1 MAAPR
6 PQRLTRSTAS
16 GGGANG
22 LDDNF
27 CGRSLRNRTVS
38 FPPPVPPVPPSVPT
52 PPVPVFAPPAPAPP
66 PPGEDEASQASR
78 TTQAAAAGPPLPAPP
93 PTRCRPESG
102 VAPAA
107 TGPGPAAGAGGGA
120 AGGRD
125 GSCWTP
131 GTRKRTP
138 SSKDTELSPSSAA
151 VVAVAAAAAVP
162 PPVPKRAKRCSRSET
177 IEPASGDRKKEALPI
192 TPGVC
197 SGGKNAGTTENSIQ
211 DCANDDDDDD
221 EGSGGGNKCEAQDNL
236 LVRLDNGGLDAV
248 EKASATP
255 VASADNAETTN
266 GCDSDAQSAFLVT
279 GELVSELS
287 ELANGGASICAE
299 PTPHL
304 APPCAASPP
313 VGLCVEEAHTAGT
326 SATTAHQPHSVKA
339 PAPDHVGAVT
349 EGCPSSPDRQQ
360 QPCKAPGVTVVASP
374 ATTAAPP
381 VAPKTPL
388 RTSPRKGKG
397 RHAGQAAAAADSVTG
412 APPGPTEM
420 PQKAEGVSEAT
431 CAMVAQAEACGK
443 VSKVQPAPEVEEP
456 EEEQEEEEEDPDVY
470 YFESDHVALK
480 HNKDYQRLLQ
490 TIVVLEAQRAQ
501 AIRDVDSMTAQQRA
515 ALADPITFVQ
525 QIQNKEPLGL
535 PTPQRVVQLPPLA
548 WDHYT
553 SGVAAFPMEEASGK
567 RHCTRRL
574 KLSFDKGYPI
584 RPASPL
590 DVSKRKAS
598 IEGPREAEGEAQGVP
613 KLFPPLAEAASSS
626 AALPPNSNNN
636 NSGGSSGSN
645 NVNNICSNNSNS
657 GSNSGSECS
666 LGGDG
671 LTPGSSHMG
680 LVVRGRLC
688 EGQKPETFNQLW
700 TVEEQKRLEELL
712 VQHPPEEVEARR
724 WQKIATAL
732 GNRTPKQVASRV
744 QKYFIKLAKAGLP
757 VPGRTP
763 NLFMYTKKQQGPSRR
778 HHPLNRH
785 LLRPSTFMSSHHP
798 PVYMEEEED
807 EEGDE
812 GCMHGLV
819 GGRMGATVDDDSSDE
834 EGIPPALRLTPEY
847 QELVQLKRL
856 RRQRLEAMQAQSAYV
871 QHHGYRCDAC
881 GAEPIQGVRWRCSE
895 CPSDRTVDFC
905 DSCADCL
912 YETDSHKAAHRL
924 EPVYRAECGLLDRD
938 YCMAE
943 SGSYNYL
950 DPNYYPANR

>member
-38 FPPPVPPVPPSVPT
+38 FPPPVPPVPP
-52 PPVPVFAPPAPAPP
+52 
-66 PPGEDEASQASR
+66 
-78 TTQAAAAGPPLPAPP
+78 L
-93 PTRCRPESG
+93 
-102 VAPAA
+102 AA

-177 IEPASGDRKKEALPI
+177 IEPTSGDRKKEALPI

-255 VASADNAETTN
+255 IASADNAETTN
-266 GCDSDAQSAFLVT
+266 GCDSDARGAVLVT

-313 VGLCVEEAHTAGT
+313 VGLCVEEARTAGT
-326 SATTAHQPHSVKA
+326 SATTAHQPHGVKA

-360 QPCKAPGVTVVASP
+360 QQQCKAPGVTVVASP

-397 RHAGQAAAAADSVTG
+397 RHAGQAAAAADSVAG
-412 APPGPTEM
+412 ASPGPTEM
-420 PQKAEGVSEAT
+420 PQKAEAVSEAT
-431 CAMVAQAEACGK
+431 CAMVAQAEACEK
-443 VSKVQPAPEVEEP
+443 ASKVQPAPEVEEP

-574 KLSFDKGYPI
+574 KLSFDKGGAWYTIDP
-584 RPASPL
+584 RAT
-590 DVSKRKAS
+590 
-598 IEGPREAEGEAQGVP
+598 GPNMAFR
-613 KLFPPLAEAASSS
+613 
-626 AALPPNSNNN
+626 
-636 NSGGSSGSN
+636 
-645 NVNNICSNNSNS
+645 
-657 GSNSGSECS
+657 GSECS

-763 NLFMYTKKQQGPSRR
+763 NLFMYTKKGPSRR

-819 GGRMGATVDDDSSDE
+819 GGRMGAAVDDDSSDE

-871 QHHGYRCDAC
+871 QHHGYKCDAC

-895 CPSDRTVDFC
+895 CPADRTIDFC

>member
-1 MAAPR
+1 
-6 PQRLTRSTAS
+6 
-16 GGGANG
+16 
-22 LDDNF
+22 
-27 CGRSLRNRTVS
+27 
-38 FPPPVPPVPPSVPT
+38 
-52 PPVPVFAPPAPAPP
+52 
-66 PPGEDEASQASR
+66 
-78 TTQAAAAGPPLPAPP
+78 
-93 PTRCRPESG
+93 
-102 VAPAA
+102 
-107 TGPGPAAGAGGGA
+107 
-120 AGGRD
+120 
-125 GSCWTP
+125 
-131 GTRKRTP
+131 
-138 SSKDTELSPSSAA
+138 
-151 VVAVAAAAAVP
+151 
-162 PPVPKRAKRCSRSET
+162 
-177 IEPASGDRKKEALPI
+177 
-192 TPGVC
+192 
-197 SGGKNAGTTENSIQ
+197 
-211 DCANDDDDDD
+211 
-221 EGSGGGNKCEAQDNL
+221 
-236 LVRLDNGGLDAV
+236 
-248 EKASATP
+248 
-255 VASADNAETTN
+255 
-266 GCDSDAQSAFLVT
+266 
-279 GELVSELS
+279 
-287 ELANGGASICAE
+287 
-299 PTPHL
+299 
-304 APPCAASPP
+304 
-313 VGLCVEEAHTAGT
+313 
-326 SATTAHQPHSVKA
+326 
-339 PAPDHVGAVT
+339 
-349 EGCPSSPDRQQ
+349 
-360 QPCKAPGVTVVASP
+360 
-374 ATTAAPP
+374 
-381 VAPKTPL
+381 
-388 RTSPRKGKG
+388 
-397 RHAGQAAAAADSVTG
+397 
-412 APPGPTEM
+412 
-420 PQKAEGVSEAT
+420 
-431 CAMVAQAEACGK
+431 
-443 VSKVQPAPEVEEP
+443 
-456 EEEQEEEEEDPDVY
+456 EEQEEEEEDPDVY

-574 KLSFDKGYPI
+574 KLSFDKAGYPI

-598 IEGPREAEGEAQGVP
+598 IEGPQ
-613 KLFPPLAEAASSS
+613 
-626 AALPPNSNNN
+626 
-636 NSGGSSGSN
+636 
-645 NVNNICSNNSNS
+645 
-657 GSNSGSECS
+657 CS

-763 NLFMYTKKQQGPSRR
+763 NLFMYTKKSRTTR
-778 HHPLNRH
+778 LHHSAAPLTCIISCKAQLQHSPARLGQH
-785 LLRPSTFMSSHHP
+785 SATQLSRTTRLSASRDDTTAVAQSRPNWGS
-798 PVYMEEEED
+798 
-807 EEGDE
+807 
-812 GCMHGLV
+812 
-819 GGRMGATVDDDSSDE
+819 DSLIHCS
-834 EGIPPALRLTPEY
+834 
-847 QELVQLKRL
+847 QL
-856 RRQRLEAMQAQSAYV
+856 RRQRLEAMHAQSAYV

>member
-763 NLFMYTKKQQGPSRR
+763 NLFMYTKKQGPSRR